1 MNVLICIF
9 LLVSCASCGRLL
21 QKSRCTGHRL
31 FPTSASSH
39 FSLSGLKLAKSG
51 SAIDLA
57 SLPSVFHS
65 TRNSANMPQ
74 YRIEISPNN
83 RAGCNDTVCKKEGVK
98 IFKNEIRFG
107 TWVEIQDRG
116 SWKWKHWGCVS
127 GSQIAGLQESCG
139 GDPDNYDFDAI
150 DGFDELNDEDV
161 KEKVRRCVKQG
172 HIDAEDFKG
181 DPEKNKLGEKGIYL
195 SAKEKAAKEK
205 AAAKDAGEDEA
216 PAKANKRGG
225 KKAADVADEPKT
237 KRAKKSKNV
246 EADEEPPK
254 AKSKAKAKA
263 KDATEEDAGESASA
277 KRGRPRRSI
286 TQQDEE
292 VEDEEAEAPAPAK
305 KATKKGSKAKAAQEQ
320 QPEEETVEEDE
331 VEEKEEVK
339 ATPARAARGRKTAA
353 SKAKTATTDKDE
365 DATTAAPA
373 SAPRGRKRAAATKTD
388 DAEEDEP
395 KPLVKRGR
403 KSSTPAKKSA
413 PEPAEEVEA
422 EVDTPKAA
430 PKVKGR
436 GRPRKSDAST
446 A

>member
-1 MNVLICIF
+1 
-9 LLVSCASCGRLL
+9 
-21 QKSRCTGHRL
+21 
-31 FPTSASSH
+31 
-39 FSLSGLKLAKSG
+39 
-51 SAIDLA
+51 
-57 SLPSVFHS
+57 
-65 TRNSANMPQ
+65 MPQ

-83 RAGCNDTVCKKEGVK
+83 RAGCNDTVCKKQGAK
-98 IFKNEIRFG
+98 IFKNEIRLG

-139 GDPDNYDFDAI
+139 GDPDNYDFNAI
-150 DGFDELNDEDV
+150 DGFDELNDEDI
-161 KEKVRRCVKQG
+161 KEKIRRCVKQG

-216 PAKANKRGG
+216 APAKANKRGG
-225 KKAADVADEPKT
+225 KKAADVADEPKV
-237 KRAKKSKNV
+237 KRAKKSKSV

-263 KDATEEDAGESASA
+263 KDVTEEDAGESASA

-292 VEDEEAEAPAPAK
+292 VGGGEAEASAPAK
-305 KATKKGSKAKAAQEQ
+305 KATKKGLKAKAAQEQ

-331 VEEKEEVK
+331 VEEKEKEK

-353 SKAKTATTDKDE
+353 SKAKTATTYKDE
-365 DATTAAPA
+365 AATPA
-373 SAPRGRKRAAATKTD
+373 SAPRGRKRAAAAKTD

-395 KPLVKRGR
+395 KPLVKKGR
-403 KSSTPAKKSA
+403 KSSTPAKKFA
-413 PEPAEEVEA
+413 PEPTEDVEA

-430 PKVKGR
+430 PKAKGR
-436 GRPRKSDAST
+436 GRPRRSDAST

>member
-1 MNVLICIF
+1 
-9 LLVSCASCGRLL
+9 
-21 QKSRCTGHRL
+21 
-31 FPTSASSH
+31 
-39 FSLSGLKLAKSG
+39 
-51 SAIDLA
+51 
-57 SLPSVFHS
+57 
-65 TRNSANMPQ
+65 MPQ

-83 RAGCNDTVCKKEGVK
+83 RAGCNDTVCKKEAVK
-98 IFKNEIRFG
+98 ILKNEIRFG

-205 AAAKDAGEDEA
+205 AAAQDAGEDEA
-216 PAKANKRGG
+216 APAKAKKRGG
-225 KKAADVADEPKT
+225 KKAADVADEPKP
-237 KRAKKSKNV
+237 KKAKKSKNV

-263 KDATEEDAGESASA
+263 KDASEEDAGESAST
-277 KRGRPRRSI
+277 KRGRPRKSL

-292 VEDEEAEAPAPAK
+292 VEAEEAEVPAPAK

-331 VEEKEEVK
+331 VEEKEK

-353 SKAKTATTDKDE
+353 SKTKTATANDE
-365 DATTAAPA
+365 DATQATTA
-373 SAPRGRKRAAATKTD
+373 SAPRGRKRAATKTD

-413 PEPAEEVEA
+413 PEPTEEVEA
-422 EVDTPKAA
+422 KVVDTPKSA